1 MGWPRW
7 TAYLRFENGDV
18 EEIDVNALD
27 KQDALRRA
35 RIEADKF
42 YAPGSYLIEEVRR

>member
-1 MGWPRW
+1 MGWQRW

-27 KQDALRRA
+27 KVDALRRA
-35 RIEADKF
+35 KAEAEQLYRGTF
-42 YAPGSYLIEEVRR
+42 EIVEVRR